1 MKTIT
6 YNEKEYKVVY
16 EKYEKPL
23 LYPGNMNNKI
33 IKALEECRKSL
44 LRGNKI
50 TTLIFGD
57 TETGKSWNEMN
68 DIKGRISITR
78 GTDYSF
84 PIFVNFKE
92 KYDYLNGLTNSD
104 IKKELKEKNLLFL
117 DILSDGGGLIGNS
130 IIGVKLGDQEKG
142 ILYKHPLFHND
153 LDFNK
158 IKITSDEYNIS
169 NSNNIV
175 INDIVINN
183 KVFKDKMSDYNC
195 VNRTDYIKDFLIPT
209 LKEIIRNSEIGG
221 GEYETD
227 DEEEYCDLEFD
238 LDFFLDGDF
247 SEELIDKIGF
257 DIFQNCDTDTNLMLD
272 DLRTLQHI
280 NDNYVMINNHNNKI
294 ISKTNDKETF
304 DMACSNILETNKTF
318 ILKSNPKKMFT
329 LNVYNNETKK
339 DEILLRE
346 SSKNKV
352 LKKINF
358 FEEMNLPIKDKDVK
372 IDHNISK

>member
-1 MKTIT
+1 
-6 YNEKEYKVVY
+6 
-16 EKYEKPL
+16 
-23 LYPGNMNNKI
+23 
-33 IKALEECRKSL
+33 
-44 LRGNKI
+44 
-50 TTLIFGD
+50 
-57 TETGKSWNEMN
+57 
-68 DIKGRISITR
+68 
-78 GTDYSF
+78 
-84 PIFVNFKE
+84 
-92 KYDYLNGLTNSD
+92 
-104 IKKELKEKNLLFL
+104 
-117 DILSDGGGLIGNS
+117 
-130 IIGVKLGDQEKG
+130 
-142 ILYKHPLFHND
+142 
-153 LDFNK
+153 
-158 IKITSDEYNIS
+158 
-169 NSNNIV
+169 
-175 INDIVINN
+175 
-183 KVFKDKMSDYNC
+183 MSDYNC

-247 SEELIDKIGF
+247 SEE
-257 DIFQNCDTDTNLMLD
+257 LMLD